1 MTFFIVAIVVIVV
14 VVAIAALA
22 LGNGD
27 SSPTAFAPPKTSS
40 PPRAVAKTP
49 ALAKS
54 RPLPPPPA
62 QPPLSAV
69 ERQRPRTQAA
79 LVQARA
85 DITRRQN
92 EVEAA
97 LSRFKSTDF
106 KALTNL
112 HFEAFQTADIAHA
125 LYTQTRSSSKS
136 VSSAI
141 EKIDQHLDSLKNGVA
156 RGDSRYA
163 ESRRLALT
171 TRRDLVTDAKTLQGH
186 TASLLKGV
194 QSLNA
199 NTHTLK
205 TRIRTECGKR
215 GQEWFNRLE
224 GRKRRQ

>member
-1 MTFFIVAIVVIVV
+1 MMTIVIIAVVIIVV
-14 VVAIAALA
+14 VIAAVA
-22 LGNGD
+22 LGSGG
-27 SSPTAFAPPKTSS
+27 SSPTPVAPPRSNPPFRPSTTS
-40 PPRAVAKTP
+40 T
-49 ALAKS
+49 
-54 RPLPPPPA
+54 PLPPPPV
-62 QPPLSAV
+62 QPALPAAV
-69 ERQRPRTQAA
+69 RQQPRTQAA
-79 LVQARA
+79 LREARA

-92 EVEAA
+92 EVEVA
-97 LSRFKSTDF
+97 LSRFKLTDF

-125 LYTQTRSSSKS
+125 LYTQTRSSSRS

-141 EKIDQHLDSLKNGVA
+141 EKLDSHLDNLKNGVA
-156 RGDSRYA
+156 RGDPRYT

-171 TRRDLVTDAKTLQGH
+171 TRKELVTDAKTLQNH
-186 TASLLKGV
+186 TADLLSGV

-205 TRIRTECGKR
+205 NRIRTECGKR